1 MKKFDISEL
10 AKKISRKF
18 PQTAAVFA
26 AVAAIFLF
34 FGGAGKGAENGEESP
49 SANETR
55 KISLDGKWTLK
66 FWPQPDSGA
75 LRTPRAAA
83 GAEGA
88 KTVAAKVPG
97 NVELDLLAAG
107 LIPDPEKGDNSYKLR
122 EYEGYQWMYSRKFPS
137 PGLKGGERAVL
148 KFGGID
154 TFADIFL
161 NGEKIGEAGNMLI
174 PHSFDI
180 TERLSK
186 SGDNSLDVIIRSA
199 VMESNGRKLGAI
211 SSAYDSEGVR
221 KAPHMYGWDIMPR
234 LLSAGIWKGAGVE
247 ILKPARIDDIFFMT
261 VSADP
266 DKNEAVCAAR
276 IRLSIPRG
284 QLGKLS
290 AEAKLSLGGKTVWSQ
305 KMHADKFTLSPNGI
319 RIKDAKLWWPR
330 GYGESPLYS
339 LEVRLLSPDGK
350 ILDSKTRNVGLRT
363 VGLERSDVF
372 KNGDKGKFEFRVNG
386 RKIYIKGTNWTPL
399 DALHSR
405 DPQHLK
411 KALEMAADLNCN
423 MLRCWGGNVYES
435 DAFYDFCDEN
445 GILVW
450 QDFSLACTT
459 PPQDD
464 AFAKAMEEEARSVVE
479 RLRGHPCVA
488 LWAGNNE
495 NDQSFYWLFKSNAF
509 KIDPAK
515 ERVSRE
521 VFPRVLFEL
530 DPTHPYLPSSPYYS
544 PDVFEDRASPSEVH
558 LWGPRGYYK
567 APYYTSSNAH
577 FVSEIGYH
585 GCPNRESLEKMFDKK
600 HLYPWTD
607 AEKLKWNAQWQAK
620 AVTPFQ
626 SNIAGEKR
634 NYLMTNQI
642 SKVFGEVPRGLDE
655 FIAASQIVQAEA
667 KKYFIEFWRT
677 GRPYRCGI
685 LWWNLR
691 DGWPILSDAVVDYY
705 FSKKLAY
712 YYIKRAQENA
722 MVSANDDLEITG
734 VNDSFKPVSGE
745 VRITDAESGE
755 KLFEKKFKIPAN
767 GKAVLGRIA
776 ETPAERGMLLIEYEI
791 GGRKLLNHYLYG
803 KPPFALGDY
812 LKWQKALKIERD

>member
-1 MKKFDISEL
+1 MKKFDIPEF
-10 AKKISRKF
+10 AKKISKKF
-18 PQTAAVFA
+18 PQTAAVLA
-26 AVAAIFLF
+26 AAAAIFLF
-34 FGGAGKGAENGEESP
+34 FGGAENGDAPAAAGESR
-49 SANETR
+49 E
-55 KISLDGKWTLK
+55 ISLDGKWELK

-75 LRTPRAAA
+75 LRTPQAAA
-83 GAEGA
+83 GAKGA

-97 NVELDLLAAG
+97 NVELDLLEAG

-137 PGLKGGERAVL
+137 PELKCGERAVL

-161 NGEKIGEAGNMLI
+161 NGEKIGEADNMLI

-180 TERLSK
+180 TDRLSK
-186 SGDNSLDVIIRSA
+186 GGENSLDVIIRSA
-199 VMESNGRKLGAI
+199 IMESNGRRLGAI

-234 LLSAGIWKGAGVE
+234 LLSAGLWKGAGVE

-266 DKNEAVCAAR
+266 DKSEAVCAAR
-276 IRLSIPRG
+276 IRLSIPREL
-284 QLGKLS
+284 LGKLS
-290 AEAKLSLGGKTVWSQ
+290 AEAKLSLGGKAVWSQ
-305 KMHADKFTLSPNGI
+305 KMHADKFTLSPNEI

-350 ILDSKTRNVGLRT
+350 ILDSKTRKVGLRT
-363 VGLERSDVF
+363 VALERSDVF

-386 RKIYIKGTNWTPL
+386 RKIYIKGANWTPL

-405 DPQHLK
+405 DPHHLQR
-411 KALEMAADLNCN
+411 ALEMAADLNCN

-464 AFAKAMEEEARSVVE
+464 AFAKAMETEARSVVE

-515 ERVSRE
+515 ERISRE

-530 DPTHPYLPSSPYYS
+530 DPTRPYLPSSPYYS
-544 PDVFEDRASPSEVH
+544 PDVFENRASPSEVH

-567 APYYTSSNAH
+567 APYYTSGDAH

-607 AEKLKWNAQWQAK
+607 AEKLEWNAQWQAK

-677 GRPYRCGI
+677 GRPYRSGI

-734 VNDSFKPVSGE
+734 VNDSFKPVSGK

-767 GKAVLGRIA
+767 GKAALGRIA

-791 GGRKLLNHYLYG
+791 GGRKLFNHYLYG

>member
-1 MKKFDISEL
+1 MKKFDIPEL

-18 PQTAAVFA
+18 PQTAAVLA

-34 FGGAGKGAENGEESP
+34 FGGAKNGDAP
-49 SANETR
+49 AAAGETHE
-55 KISLDGKWTLK
+55 ISLDGKWELK

-75 LRTPRAAA
+75 LRTPQAAA

-97 NVELDLLAAG
+97 NVELDLLEAG

-137 PGLKGGERAVL
+137 PELKCGERAVL

-161 NGEKIGEAGNMLI
+161 NGEKIGEADNMLI

-180 TERLSK
+180 TDRLSK
-186 SGDNSLDVIIRSA
+186 GGENSLDVIIRSA
-199 VMESNGRKLGAI
+199 IMESNGRRLGAI

-234 LLSAGIWKGAGVE
+234 LLSAGLWKGAGVE

-261 VSADP
+261 VSSDP
-266 DKNEAVCAAR
+266 DKSEAVCAAR

-284 QLGKLS
+284 LLGKLS
-290 AEAKLSLGGKTVWSQ
+290 AEAKLSLGGKAVWSQ
-305 KMHADKFTLSPNGI
+305 KMRADKFTLSPNGI
-319 RIKDAKLWWPR
+319 RIKDARLWWPR

-350 ILDSKTRNVGLRT
+350 ILDSKTRKVGLRT
-363 VGLERSDVF
+363 VSLERSDVF

-386 RKIYIKGTNWTPL
+386 RKIYIKGANWTPL

-405 DPQHLK
+405 DPQRLQ

-464 AFAKAMEEEARSVVE
+464 AFAKAMEAEARSVVE
-479 RLRGHPCVA
+479 RLRGRPCVA

-515 ERVSRE
+515 ERISRE

-530 DPTHPYLPSSPYYS
+530 DPTRPYLPSSPYYS
-544 PDVFEDRASPSEVH
+544 PDVFANRASPSEVH

-567 APYYTSSNAH
+567 APYYTSSDAH

-607 AEKLKWNAQWQAK
+607 AEKLEWNAQWQAK

-626 SNIAGEKR
+626 SDIAGEKR

-677 GRPYRCGI
+677 GRPYRSGI

-767 GKAVLGRIA
+767 GKAALGRIA

-812 LKWQKALKIERD
+812 LKWQKKLKIERD